1 MINKQNGTEPEIDEQ
16 NEHNVTLMNSSDG
29 EACVKYDDSVEV
41 FSAGG
46 TVRSLEEDAE

>member
-1 MINKQNGTEPEIDEQ
+1 MINKQNGTEPEDDEQ
-16 NEHNVTLMNSSDG
+16 NDNNVASMNQSDG

-46 TVRSLEEDAE
+46 TVRSLE